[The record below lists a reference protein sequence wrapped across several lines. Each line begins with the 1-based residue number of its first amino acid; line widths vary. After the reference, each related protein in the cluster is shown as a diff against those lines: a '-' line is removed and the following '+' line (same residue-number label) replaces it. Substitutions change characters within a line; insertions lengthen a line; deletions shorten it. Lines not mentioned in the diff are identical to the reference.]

1 MLKLSFAKLRQGRN
15 RSGRNRSGRR
25 GMPAGQEGLPRLVR
39 HLLIHCAMGTFLGAG
54 FGALLIM
61 SNIAGLADLLET
73 SENPALP
80 IAMLMVGCA
89 LTFGSAV
96 MGASIWSLESDDT
109 DS

>member
-1 MLKLSFAKLRQGRN
+1 MLKLSFAKLRRGRQ
-15 RSGRNRSGRR
+15 RSGPTGV
-25 GMPAGQEGLPRLVR
+25 PAGQEGLPRLVR
-39 HLLIHCAMGTFLGAG
+39 YLLLHCAMGTFLGAG

-61 SNIAGLADLLET
+61 SNVAGLADLLET

-96 MGASIWSLESDDT
+96 MAASIWSLESDDA